1 MSRHQQQ
8 QLSSMPS
15 LTPSHD
21 HHQLDAISSADLSLQ
36 QQPMSSVVEMTP
48 RRKQAYGDVI
58 SEMNNKTSFESRRI
72 HHEDPEIH
80 TIVPSGDSKRVVLI
94 SSKSRGSDWDLT
106 MVKDEQDSNNG
117 VESEDSGFQLDADSS
132 SIKIIAPAP
141 VNDAAA
147 AAAPAD
153 MTVTTQKSGTTVIN
167 ITPPCKMEHRLLEHL
182 HSTPLPSIVSA
193 EVARDCPDLGK
204 RRTSSVLEA
213 KDSSKSV
220 GEMRQQPK
228 ELNKGPDQL
237 FPADSYTTTSA
248 TGAVKLK
255 IDERGMASI
264 PPLSVPTLLQRTVAR
279 HMDHPALCVKR
290 DGKWIKWT
298 YKQYLHDVRV
308 CAKAFIRL
316 GLERFHSVCILGFNS
331 PEWIIADLA
340 AIHAGGFAAGIYTT
354 NSAEACLHCALN
366 GQADIIVV
374 EDRKQLEKILSIK
387 DQIPTLKAIVQ
398 YTGKPHVEGVI
409 TWSQLMH
416 LGNATPD
423 NVYEDRLKK
432 LAVNQCCTLI
442 YTSGTTG
449 PPKGVMLNHDNL
461 TWISHNL
468 ATYMNLRDGKDTFL
482 SYLPLSHVAAQITDI
497 YAPLSVGGTVY
508 FADPDVLKGT
518 LAETLR
524 EVRPTCFFGVPRV
537 WEKIYEKMQAI
548 GKQTTGIKKT
558 IATWS
563 KSVGLSYNRRRM
575 EGRSSKP
582 FGFALANALVFKKVR
597 EGLGL
602 DKARVILSGAA
613 PLSKEVAEYFTSL
626 DIPILEVYGMS
637 ESTGP
642 HSINNI
648 TKGYQLNSAGK
659 SVPGCLTKIAN
670 PDKDGNGEILMGGR
684 HVFMGYLND
693 PGNTSSVVDAD
704 GYLSTGDVGHTDKFG
719 FVYITGRIK
728 EILITA
734 GGENV
739 APVLIEDNIKAE
751 LPIVSHAMVVGDRRK
766 FLSILLTLRT
776 EVDPDTQEPLPILTR
791 PTRDIC
797 ESYGLSLAETVTDVI
812 CAAERGMAERDP
824 MAALTGQDAEAVKF
838 VKVIDAAIERANR
851 NAISAAQRVQ
861 KWTILPVDFSI
872 PGGELGPTMKMKRS
886 CVAKKYA
893 DVIER
898 FYY

>member
-1 MSRHQQQ
+1 MSRHQQ

-36 QQPMSSVVEMTP
+36 QQPMSSVVKMTP

-141 VNDAAA
+141 VNDA
-147 AAAPAD
+147 PAD

-220 GEMRQQPK
+220 GEMRQQPQ

-508 FADPDVLKGT
+508 FADPDVLK
-518 LAETLR
+518 
-524 EVRPTCFFGVPRV
+524 VCVCV
-537 WEKIYEKMQAI
+537 VQ
-548 GKQTTGIKKT
+548 
-558 IATWS
+558 
-563 KSVGLSYNRRRM
+563 V
-575 EGRSSKP
+575 KP
-582 FGFALANALVFKKVR
+582 FIEWVWQRAFLL
-597 EGLGL
+597 
-602 DKARVILSGAA
+602 
-613 PLSKEVAEYFTSL
+613 
-626 DIPILEVYGMS
+626 
-637 ESTGP
+637 
-642 HSINNI
+642 
-648 TKGYQLNSAGK
+648 
-659 SVPGCLTKIAN
+659 
-670 PDKDGNGEILMGGR
+670 
-684 HVFMGYLND
+684 
-693 PGNTSSVVDAD
+693 
-704 GYLSTGDVGHTDKFG
+704 
-719 FVYITGRIK
+719 ITGSLKMFGKNDWLIK
-728 EILITA
+728 I
-734 GGENV
+734 
-739 APVLIEDNIKAE
+739 
-751 LPIVSHAMVVGDRRK
+751 R
-766 FLSILLTLRT
+766 
-776 EVDPDTQEPLPILTR
+776 
-791 PTRDIC
+791 
-797 ESYGLSLAETVTDVI
+797 Y
-812 CAAERGMAERDP
+812 
-824 MAALTGQDAEAVKF
+824 TG
-838 VKVIDAAIERANR
+838 
-851 NAISAAQRVQ
+851 S
-861 KWTILPVDFSI
+861 
-872 PGGELGPTMKMKRS
+872 G
-886 CVAKKYA
+886 
-893 DVIER
+893 
-898 FYY
+898 